1 MKDIMLILNYS
12 DEFSMDIAKRL
23 RSEQIQTRIADASAT
38 AKQIAEIA
46 PNGIILSGEARSK
59 QGKLDTGILELGIPV
74 LALGHASHLLLAELG
89 GVCTGVALSDKKSLV
104 EYGESVLFAGLSSG
118 ERYVEEAQT
127 MMLPSDVQ
135 MTASAGGC
143 TMAFEHTEKK
153 LYGVQF
159 ELERNDPESSAI
171 LNAFV
176 RDVCCCK
183 ETWTLEAACEDAQAR
198 LREVAAQGRKAVCAV
213 SGGVDSTVAA
223 LLTHRVFGD
232 RMTAIF
238 VDNGLMR
245 EGETTAVRALFEE
258 LGIPLHVED
267 RSGKVLGAL
276 RGKKTLREKDAV
288 VANELHAEMLRQS
301 ALHDAQVLV
310 LGTNYHDFLQS
321 GSGAQSWQESNMTV
335 VEPLLELL
343 KEEVRE
349 IGAML
354 GMSAEAVARK
364 PFPAVGLG
372 ARIVGEVTAERL
384 SALRTAETV
393 FTEEIRLSGLE
404 RKLYKYFPVLIGTD
418 DKIGGET
425 MILRAVTISG
435 SQLLPARLPY
445 DLVERTVQRIMS
457 EFPSVARV
465 FYDQTPT
472 QLGKETFL

>member
-1 MKDIMLILNYS
+1 
-12 DEFSMDIAKRL
+12 
-23 RSEQIQTRIADASAT
+23 
-38 AKQIAEIA
+38 
-46 PNGIILSGEARSK
+46 
-59 QGKLDTGILELGIPV
+59 
-74 LALGHASHLLLAELG
+74 
-89 GVCTGVALSDKKSLV
+89 
-104 EYGESVLFAGLSSG
+104 
-118 ERYVEEAQT
+118 
-127 MMLPSDVQ
+127 
-135 MTASAGGC
+135 
-143 TMAFEHTEKK
+143 
-153 LYGVQF
+153 
-159 ELERNDPESSAI
+159 
-171 LNAFV
+171 
-176 RDVCCCK
+176 
-183 ETWTLEAACEDAQAR
+183 
-198 LREVAAQGRKAVCAV
+198 
-213 SGGVDSTVAA
+213 
-223 LLTHRVFGD
+223 
-232 RMTAIF
+232 
-238 VDNGLMR
+238 
-245 EGETTAVRALFEE
+245 
-258 LGIPLHVED
+258 
-267 RSGKVLGAL
+267 
-276 RGKKTLREKDAV
+276 
-288 VANELHAEMLRQS
+288 
-301 ALHDAQVLV
+301 
-310 LGTNYHDFLQS
+310 
-321 GSGAQSWQESNMTV
+321 MTV